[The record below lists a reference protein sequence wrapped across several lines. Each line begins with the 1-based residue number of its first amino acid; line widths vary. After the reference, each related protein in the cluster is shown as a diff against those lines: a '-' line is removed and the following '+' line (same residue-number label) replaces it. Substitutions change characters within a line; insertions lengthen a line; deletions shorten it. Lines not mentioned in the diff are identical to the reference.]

1 MTDQLFVM
9 LVAIVGTTA
18 VSWTVLRISIRVRY
32 QRWKLQG
39 EITREITRRMV
50 SNRLKLLAAEL
61 EKLSQRE
68 REELLL
74 EAEAHAFYKTGRSSW
89 LKRLK
94 KSLFHRRNSLGPVVE
109 AADFSFDFGLKK
121 LAAKFPR
128 DPVEDLEFS
137 DSDIEEDLQRGV
149 LRYGQDESSI
159 RRWLN
164 RTRREVLIKRIQLAL
179 VRITGRAQRS
189 PRKSHTKK

>member
-1 MTDQLFVM
+1 MDRPANLDQGALPAM
-9 LVAIVGTTA
+9 EAPRRDNERDNEANGLKQAQAVGCGA
-18 VSWTVLRISIRVRY
+18 
-32 QRWKLQG
+32 
-39 EITREITRRMV
+39 RET
-50 SNRLKLLAAEL
+50 
-61 EKLSQRE
+61 QPE